1 MGLDRMTVGGKGT
14 DYNTVLVRNGYLLM
28 LLSGSEH
35 DPSTFSA
42 AYTPSL
48 VGLHSVNVFEKRK
61 PLPGSPFPLRVR
73 AQGTVAID
81 LFYFGKYACSSIFL
95 YSYSSIDSIHDYRI
109 GDDLRAWGRGL
120 AAAGVVAG
128 ERVEVNVD
136 HLEQYD
142 DRGQPIE
149 TKRSKRDLRGIPV
162 AVKIIDNGEGYRTL
176 IR

>member
-1 MGLDRMTVGGKGT
+1 MDQYTFWVS
-14 DYNTVLVRNGYLLM
+14 LL
-28 LLSGSEH
+28 L
-35 DPSTFSA
+35 
-42 AYTPSL
+42 
-48 VGLHSVNVFEKRK
+48 
-61 PLPGSPFPLRVR
+61 
-73 AQGTVAID
+73 
-81 LFYFGKYACSSIFL
+81 
-95 YSYSSIDSIHDYRI
+95 

-162 AVKIIDNGEGYRTL
+162 AVKIIDNGEGYCIAYGLLLLQQRACLVMRMWRHRMPTCAPLPTFRPLPVITLWKWRLTDITLDSVRTM
-176 IR
+176 